1 MSKILTLETILSRA
15 SSKNPESIKQLNLW
29 GLQVSDISILSKLPL
44 LETLSLSMNHIK
56 DISIFKNMKNIKEL
70 YLSDNQI
77 SDFSQIENLKNCQKL
92 EKLVLKGNP
101 IINEPGY
108 PKKIIEILPQLKILD
123 EKEIKSTKNDN
134 KEFVITKGKPQKIS
148 GTGKQ
153 ISNQITYKN
162 KNTGYKISNMKNDN
176 KDTSAAPEPGAIPS
190 KKINENENG
199 NDNNNNY
206 GIVDPEIGNPKISA
220 KTLEIF
226 NKSFRKKKTEGTFF
240 KLRKNKN
247 NKNQNQINQIN
258 SNRNDNDLLNNENNN
273 ALTTSRIED
282 DDRFKTLP
290 TSLSFRIFSN
300 DIDSNIKKFG
310 YKKKIIGNY
319 KNGISKLNQSTYL
332 KYQQFDNEDEE
343 DKRKSVSKGKDL
355 NRSFY
360 QRFTAQTYNK
370 KVLDKKDNSFM
381 INNNGNGNSN
391 KKDNENKNKENKEN
405 KENKDNIYNSE
416 YNSEKKENNK
426 KIMESIQLLIGTLS
440 LNGLREVQSEVQQLL
455 SNISYMKK

>member
-15 SSKNPESIKQLNLW
+15 NAKSPESIKQLNLW

-44 LETLSLSMNHIK
+44 LETISLSMNQIK

-77 SDFSQIENLKNCQKL
+77 SDFGQIENLKNCQKL

-101 IINEPGY
+101 IINESGY

-123 EKEIKSTKNDN
+123 EKDIKSSRNDN
-134 KEFVITKGKPQKIS
+134 KDFIITKGKAQKIS
-148 GTGKQ
+148 GIGKQ

-176 KDTSAAPEPGAIPS
+176 KDNSAAPEPGPIPP
-190 KKINENENG
+190 KKINENGNENK
-199 NDNNNNY
+199 NNY

-240 KLRKNKN
+240 KLRKNKE
-247 NKNQNQINQIN
+247 QNQINQIN
-258 SNRNDNDLLNNENNN
+258 NNRNDNDLLNNENNN

-343 DKRKSVSKGKDL
+343 DKRKSISKEKDL

-370 KVLDKKDNSFM
+370 KILDKKDNSFM
-381 INNNGNGNSN
+381 INNNGNSN
-391 KKDNENKNKENKEN
+391 KKINDNKENKDN
-405 KENKDNIYNSE
+405 KEHKDNIYNSE
-416 YNSEKKENNK
+416 NKENNK

-440 LNGLREVQSEVQQLL
+440 LNGLKEVQSEVQQLL
-455 SNISYMKK
+455 SNMKK

>member
-15 SSKNPESIKQLNLW
+15 NSKNPESIKQLNLW

-44 LETLSLSMNHIK
+44 LETISLSMNQIK

-77 SDFSQIENLKNCQKL
+77 SDYGQIENLKNCQKL

-123 EKEIKSTKNDN
+123 EKEIKSKKNDN
-134 KEFVITKGKPQKIS
+134 KDFVITKGKAQKIS
-148 GTGKQ
+148 GIGKQ
-153 ISNQITYKN
+153 ITNQITYKN

-176 KDTSAAPEPGAIPS
+176 KDTSAAPEPGAIPP
-190 KKINENENG
+190 KKINENG
-199 NDNNNNY
+199 NESNNNY

-258 SNRNDNDLLNNENNN
+258 NNRNDNDLLNNENNN

-381 INNNGNGNSN
+381 INNNGNSN
-391 KKDNENKNKENKEN
+391 KKINEN
-405 KENKDNIYNSE
+405 KENKDSKDNNYNSE
-416 YNSEKKENNK
+416 NKENNK

-440 LNGLREVQSEVQQLL
+440 LNGLKEVQSEVQKLL
-455 SNISYMKK
+455 SKMKK

>member
-15 SSKNPESIKQLNLW
+15 NSKSPESIKQLNLW

-44 LETLSLSMNHIK
+44 LETISLSMNQIK

-77 SDFSQIENLKNCQKL
+77 SDFGQIENLKNCQKL

-123 EKEIKSTKNDN
+123 EKEIKSKKNDN
-134 KEFVITKGKPQKIS
+134 KDFVITKGKAQKIS
-148 GTGKQ
+148 GIGKQ
-153 ISNQITYKN
+153 ITNQITYKN
-162 KNTGYKISNMKNDN
+162 KNTSYKISNMKNDN
-176 KDTSAAPEPGAIPS
+176 KDTSAAPEPGAIPP
-190 KKINENENG
+190 KKINENG
-199 NDNNNNY
+199 NENNNNY

-247 NKNQNQINQIN
+247 NKNQNQIDQIN

-381 INNNGNGNSN
+381 INNNGNSN
-391 KKDNENKNKENKEN
+391 KKVNEN
-405 KENKDNIYNSE
+405 KENKDSKDNIYNSGD
-416 YNSEKKENNK
+416 KENNK

-440 LNGLREVQSEVQQLL
+440 LNGLKEVQSEVQQLL

>member
-15 SSKNPESIKQLNLW
+15 NSKNPESIKQLNLW

-44 LETLSLSMNHIK
+44 LETISLSMNQIK

-77 SDFSQIENLKNCQKL
+77 SDFAQVENLKNCQKL

-108 PKKIIEILPQLKILD
+108 PKQIIEILPQLKILD

-134 KEFVITKGKPQKIS
+134 KDFVITKGKAQKIS

-153 ISNQITYKN
+153 ITNQITYKN
-162 KNTGYKISNMKNDN
+162 KNTGYKISNSKNDN
-176 KDTSAAPEPGAIPS
+176 KDTSAAPEPGAIPP
-190 KKINENENG
+190 KKINENG
-199 NDNNNNY
+199 NENNNNY

-247 NKNQNQINQIN
+247 NKIQNQNQINI
-258 SNRNDNDLLNNENNN
+258 NRNDNDLLNNENNN

-300 DIDSNIKKFG
+300 DIDSNIKKVG

-381 INNNGNGNSN
+381 INNNGNSN
-391 KKDNENKNKENKEN
+391 KKINENKEKKENKEN
-405 KENKDNIYNSE
+405 KEKKDNKENINNSE
-416 YNSEKKENNK
+416 NKENNK

-440 LNGLREVQSEVQQLL
+440 LNGLKEVQSEVQQLL
-455 SNISYMKK
+455 SNMKK

>member
-15 SSKNPESIKQLNLW
+15 NSKSPESIKQLNLW

-44 LETLSLSMNHIK
+44 LETISLSMNQIK

-77 SDFSQIENLKNCQKL
+77 SDFGQIENLKNCQKL

-123 EKEIKSTKNDN
+123 EKEIKSKKNDN
-134 KEFVITKGKPQKIS
+134 KDFVITKGKAQKIS
-148 GTGKQ
+148 GIGKQ
-153 ISNQITYKN
+153 ITNQITYKN
-162 KNTGYKISNMKNDN
+162 KNTSYKISNMKNDN
-176 KDTSAAPEPGAIPS
+176 KDTSAAPEPGAIPP
-190 KKINENENG
+190 KKINENG
-199 NDNNNNY
+199 NENNNNY

-381 INNNGNGNSN
+381 INNIGNSN
-391 KKDNENKNKENKEN
+391 KKVNEN
-405 KENKDNIYNSE
+405 KENKDSKDNNYNSE
-416 YNSEKKENNK
+416 DKENNK

-440 LNGLREVQSEVQQLL
+440 LNGLKEVQSEVQKLL
-455 SNISYMKK
+455 SKMKK

>member
-15 SSKNPESIKQLNLW
+15 NSKNPESIKQLNLW

-44 LETLSLSMNHIK
+44 LETISLSMNQIK

-77 SDFSQIENLKNCQKL
+77 SDYGQIENLKNCQKL

-123 EKEIKSTKNDN
+123 EKEIKSKKNDN
-134 KEFVITKGKPQKIS
+134 KDFVITKGKAQKIS
-148 GTGKQ
+148 GIGKQ
-153 ISNQITYKN
+153 ITNQITYKN

-176 KDTSAAPEPGAIPS
+176 KDTSAAPEPGAIPP
-190 KKINENENG
+190 KKINENG
-199 NDNNNNY
+199 NENNNNY

-247 NKNQNQINQIN
+247 NKNQNQIDQIN

-381 INNNGNGNSN
+381 INNNGNSN
-391 KKDNENKNKENKEN
+391 KKVNVNKENKDS
-405 KENKDNIYNSE
+405 KDNIYNSGD
-416 YNSEKKENNK
+416 KENNK

-440 LNGLREVQSEVQQLL
+440 LNGLKEVQSEVQKLL
-455 SNISYMKK
+455 SKMKK

>member
-15 SSKNPESIKQLNLW
+15 NSKSPESIKQLNLW

-44 LETLSLSMNHIK
+44 LETISLSMNQIK

-77 SDFSQIENLKNCQKL
+77 SDFGQIENLKNCQKL

-123 EKEIKSTKNDN
+123 EKEIKSKKNDN
-134 KEFVITKGKPQKIS
+134 KDFVITKGKAQKIS
-148 GTGKQ
+148 GIGKQ
-153 ISNQITYKN
+153 ITNQITYKN

-176 KDTSAAPEPGAIPS
+176 KDTSAAPEPGAIPP
-190 KKINENENG
+190 KKINENG
-199 NDNNNNY
+199 NENNNNY

-247 NKNQNQINQIN
+247 NKNQNQIDQIN

-310 YKKKIIGNY
+310 YKKKLLVIIKMEY
-319 KNGISKLNQSTYL
+319 LN
-332 KYQQFDNEDEE
+332 
-343 DKRKSVSKGKDL
+343 
-355 NRSFY
+355 
-360 QRFTAQTYNK
+360 
-370 KVLDKKDNSFM
+370 
-381 INNNGNGNSN
+381 
-391 KKDNENKNKENKEN
+391 
-405 KENKDNIYNSE
+405 
-416 YNSEKKENNK
+416 
-426 KIMESIQLLIGTLS
+426 
-440 LNGLREVQSEVQQLL
+440 
-455 SNISYMKK
+455 

>member
-1 MSKILTLETILSRA
+1 MSKILTLEAILSRA
-15 SSKNPESIKQLNLW
+15 NSKNPESIKQLNLW
-29 GLQVSDISILSKLPL
+29 GLQVSDISILCKLPL
-44 LETLSLSMNHIK
+44 LETISLSMNQIK

-134 KEFVITKGKPQKIS
+134 KDFVITKGKAQKIS
-148 GTGKQ
+148 GVGKQ
-153 ISNQITYKN
+153 IITTYKN

-176 KDTSAAPEPGAIPS
+176 KDTLAAPEPGAVPP
-190 KKINENENG
+190 KKNENG
-199 NDNNNNY
+199 NENNNY
-206 GIVDPEIGNPKISA
+206 GIVDPEVGNPKISA

-240 KLRKNKN
+240 KLRKSKN
-247 NKNQNQINQIN
+247 NKNQNQIGQIN
-258 SNRNDNDLLNNENNN
+258 SNRNDNELINNENNN

-300 DIDSNIKKFG
+300 DMDSNIKKTG

-319 KNGISKLNQSTYL
+319 KNGMSKLNQSTYL

-381 INNNGNGNSN
+381 INNNGNSN
-391 KKDNENKNKENKEN
+391 KKIRENKENKEN
-405 KENKDNIYNSE
+405 KENEDNKDIYISE
-416 YNSEKKENNK
+416 NKKNNK

-440 LNGLREVQSEVQQLL
+440 LNGLKEVQSEVQQLL
-455 SNISYMKK
+455 SNIKK

>member
-15 SSKNPESIKQLNLW
+15 NSKSPESIKQLNLW

-44 LETLSLSMNHIK
+44 LETISLSMNQIK

-77 SDFSQIENLKNCQKL
+77 SDFGQIENLKNCQKL

-123 EKEIKSTKNDN
+123 EKEIKSKKNDN
-134 KEFVITKGKPQKIS
+134 KDFVITKGKAQKIS
-148 GTGKQ
+148 GIGKQ
-153 ISNQITYKN
+153 ITNQITYKN

-176 KDTSAAPEPGAIPS
+176 KDTSAAPEPGAIPP
-190 KKINENENG
+190 KKINENG
-199 NDNNNNY
+199 NENNNNY

-247 NKNQNQINQIN
+247 NKNQNQIDQIN

-381 INNNGNGNSN
+381 INNNGNSN
-391 KKDNENKNKENKEN
+391 KKVNVNKENKDS
-405 KENKDNIYNSE
+405 KDNIYNSGD
-416 YNSEKKENNK
+416 KENNK

-440 LNGLREVQSEVQQLL
+440 LNGLKEVQSEVQKLL
-455 SNISYMKK
+455 SKMKK

>member
-15 SSKNPESIKQLNLW
+15 NSKNPESIKQLNLW

-44 LETLSLSMNHIK
+44 LETISLSMNQIK

-77 SDFSQIENLKNCQKL
+77 SDFAQVENLKNCQKL

-108 PKKIIEILPQLKILD
+108 PKQIIEILPQLKILD

-134 KEFVITKGKPQKIS
+134 KDFVITKGKAQKIS

-153 ISNQITYKN
+153 ITNQITYKN
-162 KNTGYKISNMKNDN
+162 KNTGYKISNSKNDN
-176 KDTSAAPEPGAIPS
+176 KDTSAAPEPGAIPP
-190 KKINENENG
+190 KKINENG
-199 NDNNNNY
+199 NENNNNY

-247 NKNQNQINQIN
+247 NKIQNQNQINI
-258 SNRNDNDLLNNENNN
+258 NRNDNDLLNNENNN

-300 DIDSNIKKFG
+300 DIDSNIKKVG

-381 INNNGNGNSN
+381 INNNGNSN
-391 KKDNENKNKENKEN
+391 KKVNENKEN
-405 KENKDNIYNSE
+405 KDSKDNIYNSE
-416 YNSEKKENNK
+416 DKENNK

-440 LNGLREVQSEVQQLL
+440 LNGLKEVQSEVQQLL
-455 SNISYMKK
+455 SNMKK

>member
-15 SSKNPESIKQLNLW
+15 NSKNPESIKQLNLW

-44 LETLSLSMNHIK
+44 LETISLSMNQIK

-77 SDFSQIENLKNCQKL
+77 SDYGQIENLKNCQKL

-123 EKEIKSTKNDN
+123 EKEIKSKKNDN
-134 KEFVITKGKPQKIS
+134 KDFVITKGKAQKIS
-148 GTGKQ
+148 GIGKQ
-153 ISNQITYKN
+153 ITNQITYKN

-176 KDTSAAPEPGAIPS
+176 KDTSAAPEPGAIPP
-190 KKINENENG
+190 KKINENG
-199 NDNNNNY
+199 NESNNNY

-247 NKNQNQINQIN
+247 NKNQNQIDQIN

-381 INNNGNGNSN
+381 INNIGNSN
-391 KKDNENKNKENKEN
+391 KKVNEN
-405 KENKDNIYNSE
+405 KENKDSKDNNYNSE
-416 YNSEKKENNK
+416 GKENNK

-440 LNGLREVQSEVQQLL
+440 LNGLKEVQSEVQQLL

>member
-15 SSKNPESIKQLNLW
+15 NSKSPESIKQLNLW

-44 LETLSLSMNHIK
+44 LETISLSMNQIK

-77 SDFSQIENLKNCQKL
+77 SDFGQIENLKNCQKL

-123 EKEIKSTKNDN
+123 EKEIKSKKNDN
-134 KEFVITKGKPQKIS
+134 KDFVITKGKAQKIS
-148 GTGKQ
+148 GIGKQ
-153 ISNQITYKN
+153 ITNQITYKN

-176 KDTSAAPEPGAIPS
+176 KDTSAAPEPGAIPP
-190 KKINENENG
+190 KKINENG
-199 NDNNNNY
+199 NESNNNY

-247 NKNQNQINQIN
+247 NKNQNQIDQIN

-381 INNNGNGNSN
+381 INNNGNSN
-391 KKDNENKNKENKEN
+391 KKINEN
-405 KENKDNIYNSE
+405 KENKDSKDNNYNSE
-416 YNSEKKENNK
+416 NKENNK

-440 LNGLREVQSEVQQLL
+440 LNGLKEVQSEVQQLL

>member
-15 SSKNPESIKQLNLW
+15 NSKSPESIKQLNLW
-29 GLQVSDISILSKLPL
+29 GLQLSDISILSKLPL
-44 LETLSLSMNHIK
+44 LETISLSMNHIK

-77 SDFSQIENLKNCQKL
+77 SDFAQIENLKNCQKL

-123 EKEIKSTKNDN
+123 EKEIKSKKNDN
-134 KEFVITKGKPQKIS
+134 KDFVITKGKAQKIS
-148 GTGKQ
+148 GIGKQ
-153 ISNQITYKN
+153 ITNQITYKN

-176 KDTSAAPEPGAIPS
+176 KDTSAAPEPGAIPP
-190 KKINENENG
+190 KKINENG
-199 NDNNNNY
+199 NENNNNY

-247 NKNQNQINQIN
+247 NKNQNQISQIN
-258 SNRNDNDLLNNENNN
+258 SNRNYNDLLNNENNN

-381 INNNGNGNSN
+381 INNIGNSN
-391 KKDNENKNKENKEN
+391 KKVNEN
-405 KENKDNIYNSE
+405 KENKDSKDNNYNSE
-416 YNSEKKENNK
+416 DKENNK

-440 LNGLREVQSEVQQLL
+440 LNGLKEVQSEVQKLL
-455 SNISYMKK
+455 SKMKK

>member
-15 SSKNPESIKQLNLW
+15 NSKNPESIKQLNLW

-44 LETLSLSMNHIK
+44 LETISLSMNQIK

-77 SDFSQIENLKNCQKL
+77 SDFGQIENLKNCQKL

-123 EKEIKSTKNDN
+123 EKEIKSKKNDN
-134 KEFVITKGKPQKIS
+134 KDFVITKGKAQKIS
-148 GTGKQ
+148 GIGKQ
-153 ISNQITYKN
+153 ITNQITYKN

-176 KDTSAAPEPGAIPS
+176 KDTSAAPEPGAIPP
-190 KKINENENG
+190 KKINENG
-199 NDNNNNY
+199 NENNNNY

-258 SNRNDNDLLNNENNN
+258 NNRNDNDLLNNENNN

-381 INNNGNGNSN
+381 INNNGNSN
-391 KKDNENKNKENKEN
+391 KKVNEN
-405 KENKDNIYNSE
+405 KENKDSKDNNYNSE
-416 YNSEKKENNK
+416 DKENNK

-440 LNGLREVQSEVQQLL
+440 LNGLKEVQSEVQKLL
-455 SNISYMKK
+455 SKMKK

>member
-15 SSKNPESIKQLNLW
+15 NSKSPESIKQLNLW

-44 LETLSLSMNHIK
+44 LETISLSMNQIK

-77 SDFSQIENLKNCQKL
+77 SDFGQIENLKNCQKL

-123 EKEIKSTKNDN
+123 EKEIKSKKNDN
-134 KEFVITKGKPQKIS
+134 KDFVITKGKAQKIS
-148 GTGKQ
+148 GIGKQ
-153 ISNQITYKN
+153 ITNQITYKN
-162 KNTGYKISNMKNDN
+162 KNTSYKISNMKNDN
-176 KDTSAAPEPGAIPS
+176 KDTSAAPEPGAIPP
-190 KKINENENG
+190 KKINENG
-199 NDNNNNY
+199 NENNNNY

-247 NKNQNQINQIN
+247 NKNQNQIN
-258 SNRNDNDLLNNENNN
+258 SNRNDNNDLLNNENNN

-282 DDRFKTLP
+282 EDRFKTLP

-381 INNNGNGNSN
+381 INNNGNSN
-391 KKDNENKNKENKEN
+391 KKVNENKEN
-405 KENKDNIYNSE
+405 KDSKDSKDNIYNSE
-416 YNSEKKENNK
+416 NKENNK

-440 LNGLREVQSEVQQLL
+440 LNGLKEVQSEVQQLL
-455 SNISYMKK
+455 SKMKK

>member
-1 MSKILTLETILSRA
+1 
-15 SSKNPESIKQLNLW
+15 
-29 GLQVSDISILSKLPL
+29 
-44 LETLSLSMNHIK
+44 
-56 DISIFKNMKNIKEL
+56 
-70 YLSDNQI
+70 
-77 SDFSQIENLKNCQKL
+77 
-92 EKLVLKGNP
+92 
-101 IINEPGY
+101 
-108 PKKIIEILPQLKILD
+108 
-123 EKEIKSTKNDN
+123 
-134 KEFVITKGKPQKIS
+134 
-148 GTGKQ
+148 
-153 ISNQITYKN
+153 
-162 KNTGYKISNMKNDN
+162 MKNDN
-176 KDTSAAPEPGAIPS
+176 KDTSAAPEPGAIPP
-190 KKINENENG
+190 KKINENG
-199 NDNNNNY
+199 NENNNNY

-381 INNNGNGNSN
+381 INNNGNSN
-391 KKDNENKNKENKEN
+391 KKINENKEKKENKEN
-405 KENKDNIYNSE
+405 KEKKDNKENINNSE
-416 YNSEKKENNK
+416 NKENNK

-440 LNGLREVQSEVQQLL
+440 LNGLKEVQSEVQQLL
-455 SNISYMKK
+455 SNMKK

>member
-15 SSKNPESIKQLNLW
+15 NSKNPESIKQLNLW

-44 LETLSLSMNHIK
+44 LETISLSMNQIK
-56 DISIFKNMKNIKEL
+56 DISIFKNIKNIKEL

-77 SDFSQIENLKNCQKL
+77 SDFGQIENLKNCQKL

-108 PKKIIEILPQLKILD
+108 PKQIIEILPQLKILD
-123 EKEIKSTKNDN
+123 EKEIKSKKNDN
-134 KEFVITKGKPQKIS
+134 KDFVITKGKAQKIS
-148 GTGKQ
+148 GIGKQ
-153 ISNQITYKN
+153 ITNQITYKN

-176 KDTSAAPEPGAIPS
+176 KDTSAAPEPGAIPP
-190 KKINENENG
+190 KKINENG
-199 NDNNNNY
+199 NENNNNY

-247 NKNQNQINQIN
+247 NKNQNQIDQIN

-381 INNNGNGNSN
+381 INNIGNSN
-391 KKDNENKNKENKEN
+391 KKVNENKEN
-405 KENKDNIYNSE
+405 KDSKDNIYNSE
-416 YNSEKKENNK
+416 DKENNK

-440 LNGLREVQSEVQQLL
+440 LNGLKEVQSEVQKLL
-455 SNISYMKK
+455 SKMKK

>member
-15 SSKNPESIKQLNLW
+15 NSKNPESIKQLNLW

-44 LETLSLSMNHIK
+44 LETISLSMNQIK

-77 SDFSQIENLKNCQKL
+77 SDFAQVENLKNCQKL

-134 KEFVITKGKPQKIS
+134 KDFVITKGKAQKIS

-153 ISNQITYKN
+153 ITNQITYKN
-162 KNTGYKISNMKNDN
+162 KNTGYKISNSKNDN
-176 KDTSAAPEPGAIPS
+176 KDTSAAPEPGAIPP
-190 KKINENENG
+190 KKINENG
-199 NDNNNNY
+199 NENNNNY

-247 NKNQNQINQIN
+247 NKIQNQNQINI
-258 SNRNDNDLLNNENNN
+258 NRNDNDLLNNENNN

-300 DIDSNIKKFG
+300 DIDSNIKKVG

-381 INNNGNGNSN
+381 INNNGNSN
-391 KKDNENKNKENKEN
+391 KKINENKEKKENKEN
-405 KENKDNIYNSE
+405 KEKKDNKENINNSE
-416 YNSEKKENNK
+416 NKENNK

-440 LNGLREVQSEVQQLL
+440 LNGLKEVQSEVQQLL
-455 SNISYMKK
+455 SNMKK

>member
-15 SSKNPESIKQLNLW
+15 NSKNPESIKQLNLW

-44 LETLSLSMNHIK
+44 LETISLSMNQIK

-77 SDFSQIENLKNCQKL
+77 SDYGQIENLKNCQKL

-123 EKEIKSTKNDN
+123 EKEIKSKKNDN
-134 KEFVITKGKPQKIS
+134 KDFVITKGKAQKIS
-148 GTGKQ
+148 GIGKQ
-153 ISNQITYKN
+153 ITNQITYKN

-176 KDTSAAPEPGAIPS
+176 KDTSAAPEPGAIPP
-190 KKINENENG
+190 KKINENG
-199 NDNNNNY
+199 NESNNNY

-258 SNRNDNDLLNNENNN
+258 QINSNRNDNDILNNENNN

-300 DIDSNIKKFG
+300 DIDSNIKKVG

-381 INNNGNGNSN
+381 INNNGNSN
-391 KKDNENKNKENKEN
+391 KKINEN
-405 KENKDNIYNSE
+405 KENKDSKDNNYNSE
-416 YNSEKKENNK
+416 DKENNK

-440 LNGLREVQSEVQQLL
+440 LNGLKEVQSEVQKLL
-455 SNISYMKK
+455 SKMKK

>member
-1 MSKILTLETILSRA
+1 MSKILTLDAILSRA
-15 SSKNPESIKQLNLW
+15 NSKSPETIKQLNLW

-44 LETLSLSMNHIK
+44 LETISLSMNHIK

-77 SDFSQIENLKNCQKL
+77 SDFGQIENLKNCQKL

-101 IINEPGY
+101 INNEPGY

-123 EKEIKSTKNDN
+123 EKEIKSKKNDN
-134 KEFVITKGKPQKIS
+134 KDFVITKGKAQKIS
-148 GTGKQ
+148 GIGKQ
-153 ISNQITYKN
+153 ITNQITYKN

-176 KDTSAAPEPGAIPS
+176 KDTSAAPEPGAIPP
-190 KKINENENG
+190 KKINENG
-199 NDNNNNY
+199 NENNNNY
-206 GIVDPEIGNPKISA
+206 GIVDPEIGNPKISV

-247 NKNQNQINQIN
+247 NKNQNQISQIN

-381 INNNGNGNSN
+381 INNIGNSN
-391 KKDNENKNKENKEN
+391 KKVNEN
-405 KENKDNIYNSE
+405 KENKDSKDNNYNSE
-416 YNSEKKENNK
+416 DKENNK

-440 LNGLREVQSEVQQLL
+440 LNGLKEVQSEVQKLL
-455 SNISYMKK
+455 SKMKK

>member
-15 SSKNPESIKQLNLW
+15 NSKNPESIKQLNLW

-44 LETLSLSMNHIK
+44 LETISLSMNQIK

-77 SDFSQIENLKNCQKL
+77 SDFAQVENLKNCQKL

-108 PKKIIEILPQLKILD
+108 PKQIIEILPQLKILD

-134 KEFVITKGKPQKIS
+134 KDFVITKGKAQKIS

-153 ISNQITYKN
+153 ITNQITYKN
-162 KNTGYKISNMKNDN
+162 KNTGYKISNSKNDN
-176 KDTSAAPEPGAIPS
+176 KDTSAAPEPGAIPP
-190 KKINENENG
+190 KKINENG
-199 NDNNNNY
+199 NENNNNY

-247 NKNQNQINQIN
+247 NKIQNQNQINI
-258 SNRNDNDLLNNENNN
+258 NRNDNDLLNNENNN

-319 KNGISKLNQSTYL
+319 KNGISELNQSTYL

-381 INNNGNGNSN
+381 INNIGNSN
-391 KKDNENKNKENKEN
+391 KKVNEN
-405 KENKDNIYNSE
+405 KENKDSKDNNYNSE
-416 YNSEKKENNK
+416 DKENNK

-440 LNGLREVQSEVQQLL
+440 LNGLKEVQSEVQKLL
-455 SNISYMKK
+455 SKMKK